1 MICTF
6 LYIGCSNENSASV
19 NNCGTLAIQMSSLA
33 KSIYT
38 SISIDVE
45 EYIIECIGP
54 NEKVLKQTVTKSD
67 IANNTVR

>member
-1 MICTF
+1 
-6 LYIGCSNENSASV
+6 
-19 NNCGTLAIQMSSLA
+19 MSSLA